1 MFDENERKNSRSPE
15 YRYIDRKLKFLSVIM
30 LTVPKDAM
38 YSDVQQGIND
48 GYQVDKDE
56 QVLEDKLQKY
66 QEYKM
71 GSLDQMGSCD
81 DKTWY

>member
-1 MFDENERKNSRSPE
+1 
-15 YRYIDRKLKFLSVIM
+15 M
-30 LTVPKDAM
+30 LIVPKDAM

-66 QEYKM
+66 QEYKV

-81 DKTWY
+81 DKSWY